1 LCAKHV
7 CLSARNSIK
16 SSPKRSKR
24 SLAETSQTC
33 TTLRCTGLSD
43 VHETVSG
50 AQAGA
55 LSELA
60 TLGKTLGAATIIHR
74 TVRCASHAPS
84 QRSVARSAGDT
95 WTSPTVTRAHRTVRC
110 ATGSVAATV
119 GFAEKEGNQALFT
132 VRRASH
138 APSQRSR
145 ATSGDAWT
153 SPTVTRA
160 HQTVR
165 CATGLVAAMI
175 SFARKGRKSGTIH
188 CPVVHRTVRCGSHA
202 PSQRSI
208 ARSAGDTWTS
218 PTVTRAHRTVRCST
232 GPVAA
237 TAGFARKGRK
247 SGTIHCLVV
256 HRTVRCASHALS
268 QRSVARSAGDTWTSP
283 TVTRAH
289 RIVRCATRPV
299 AAMVGFAK
307 KGRKSGT
314 IHCPVVHRTVRC
326 ASHAPSQ
333 RSIARLAGDT
343 WTSPTVT
350 RAHRTVRCATRS
362 VAATVSF
369 ARKGRKSGT
378 IHCTVVHRTVRCAS
392 HAPSQRSVARSAGD
406 TWTSPMV
413 TRAHRT
419 VLCAMGP
426 VAATVDFTRKGRK
439 SDTIHCPVVRCA
451 SHAPSQRS
459 VARSAGDTW
468 TSPIGHQGAPDCPV
482 CHGAG
487 GCNSRLR

>member
-1 LCAKHV
+1 VCQPRAQPTAGRAISGRHLDFANGHQGAPDYPVCHGVGGCNGRLCRKG
-7 CLSARNSIK
+7 RK
-16 SSPKRSKR
+16 SG
-24 SLAETSQTC
+24 TIHC
-33 TTLRCTGLSD
+33 TACQPR
-43 VHETVSG
+43 
-50 AQAGA
+50 AQ
-55 LSELA
+55 
-60 TLGKTLGAATIIHR
+60 
-74 TVRCASHAPS
+74 
-84 QRSVARSAGDT
+84 
-95 WTSPTVTRAHRTVRC
+95 PTVLRDQRRHVDFANGHQGAPDCSVCHGAGGCNDRLCQKRKKIRHYSLSGGAPDCPVWQPRA
-110 ATGSVAATV
+110 
-119 GFAEKEGNQALFT
+119 Q
-132 VRRASH
+132 
-138 APSQRSR
+138 
-145 ATSGDAWT
+145 
-153 SPTVTRA
+153 PTVDRA
-160 HQTVR
+160 ISGRHVDFANGHEGHRTVR
-165 CATGLVAAMI
+165 CATGLVAA
-175 SFARKGRKSGTIH
+175 
-188 CPVVHRTVRCGSHA
+188 TV
-202 PSQRSI
+202 
-208 ARSAGDTWTS
+208 
-218 PTVTRAHRTVRCST
+218 
-232 GPVAA
+232 
-237 TAGFARKGRK
+237 GFAR
-247 SGTIHCLVV
+247 
-256 HRTVRCASHALS
+256 
-268 QRSVARSAGDTWTSP
+268 
-283 TVTRAH
+283 
-289 RIVRCATRPV
+289 
-299 AAMVGFAK
+299 

-333 RSIARLAGDT
+333 RSVARLAGDT

-362 VAATVSF
+362 VAATVGF
-369 ARKGRKSGT
+369 ARKGRKSDT

>member
-1 LCAKHV
+1 
-7 CLSARNSIK
+7 
-16 SSPKRSKR
+16 
-24 SLAETSQTC
+24 
-33 TTLRCTGLSD
+33 

-218 PTVTRAHRTVRCST
+218 PTVTRGTGLSGVPRGWWLQRSASPEKEGNQALFTVRWCT
-232 GPVAA
+232 GLSGVPAMRPA
-237 TAGFARKGRK
+237 NGR
-247 SGTIHCLVV
+247 
-256 HRTVRCASHALS
+256 
-268 QRSVARSAGDTWTSP
+268 
-283 TVTRAH
+283 
-289 RIVRCATRPV
+289 
-299 AAMVGFAK
+299 
-307 KGRKSGT
+307 
-314 IHCPVVHRTVRC
+314 
-326 ASHAPSQ
+326 
-333 RSIARLAGDT
+333 
-343 WTSPTVT
+343 
-350 RAHRTVRCATRS
+350 
-362 VAATVSF
+362 
-369 ARKGRKSGT
+369 
-378 IHCTVVHRTVRCAS
+378 
-392 HAPSQRSVARSAGD
+392 
-406 TWTSPMV
+406 
-413 TRAHRT
+413 
-419 VLCAMGP
+419 
-426 VAATVDFTRKGRK
+426 
-439 SDTIHCPVVRCA
+439 
-451 SHAPSQRS
+451 
-459 VARSAGDTW
+459 
-468 TSPIGHQGAPDCPV
+468 
-482 CHGAG
+482 
-487 GCNSRLR
+487 SRD